1 MGHRLSIFNN
11 MRNYSEPHAQN
22 RIFDAYLDNK
32 FTCYLLIVV
41 NSPYKLCQICM
52 ALNSYI
58 LPYKLKKQ

>member
-1 MGHRLSIFNN
+1 
-11 MRNYSEPHAQN
+11 MRIYSEPHAQN

-41 NSPYKLCQICM
+41 TSPYKLCQICM